1 MTTPPPVSKS
11 KSKKPAIVLDQGL
24 IDALKASAG
33 GSTSITGTKA
43 VDAAPID
50 NKQIGLKDAKG
61 KLLPDTITVAQM
73 QSVLADTKNKYN
85 TAAIENLK
93 QMAVVNLPLNSTLS
107 PTGSISPAEIAAVR
121 SGAAQAYGS
130 NPVGQPIKLV
140 DTFAAIKNG
149 TLGGASDQQ
158 TTFSRTT
165 LDQPNIE
172 ASKSTINDIFLS
184 YLGRSA
190 SEKEIAQ
197 YTQKYLNYAAK
208 NPTNVS
214 SGVTTYK
221 TVTSPSAAGGI
232 STRMM
237 KGTQSETGVSNNLTE
252 QEFMK
257 NQVRQSGEYNAFT
270 AAGSAFDMLTNM
282 AKKDTGAM

>member
-1 MTTPPPVSKS
+1 MAA
-11 KSKKPAIVLDQGL
+11 KKKEQPSLL
-24 IDALKASAG
+24 TDAQIAALNNL
-33 GSTSITGTKA
+33 GSTNTSITGTKA
-43 VDAAPID
+43 VDAATID
-50 NKQIGLKDAKG
+50 NGQIGLKDSKG
-61 KLLPDTITVAQM
+61 KLLPNTITVTQM

-93 QMAVVNLPLNSTLS
+93 QMAIVNMPLNTTLS
-107 PTGSISPAEIAAVR
+107 ATGQISPAEIAAIR
-121 SGAAQAYGS
+121 SGAAQAYTS
-130 NPVGQPIKLV
+130 TPVGTPIKLV

-149 TLGGASDQQ
+149 TLNGASDQQ

-184 YLGRSA
+184 LLGRSA
-190 SEKEIAQ
+190 SEKEVAQ

-221 TVTSPSAAGGI
+221 TVPVTTGAGGV
-232 STRMM
+232 SNRMM
-237 KGTQSETGVSNNLTE
+237 KGTQSETSVGNNLTE

-257 NQVRQSGEYNAFT
+257 NQVRSSGEYNAFT

>member
-1 MTTPPPVSKS
+1 MAA
-11 KSKKPAIVLDQGL
+11 KKKEQPSLLTDAQIA
-24 IDALKASAG
+24 ALKNLSSPTTAV
-33 GSTSITGTKA
+33 TGTKA

-50 NKQIGLKDAKG
+50 NRQIGLKDSKG

-73 QSVLADTKNKYN
+73 ESVLADAKNKN
-85 TAAIENLK
+85 NSAAIENLK

-121 SGAAQAYGS
+121 SGAAQAYVS

-140 DTFAAIKNG
+140 DTFAAIKSG

-232 STRMM
+232 SSRTM

>member
-1 MTTPPPVSKS
+1 MAKT
-11 KSKKPAIVLDQGL
+11 KKDQPSL
-24 IDALKASAG
+24 LSDAQIAALNNLGSS
-33 GSTSITGTKA
+33 STSVTGTKA
-43 VDAAPID
+43 VDAATID
-50 NKQIGLKDAKG
+50 NTQIGLKDSKG
-61 KLLPDTITVAQM
+61 KVLPNTITVAQM
-73 QSVLADTKNKYN
+73 QTVLADTKNKYN

-93 QMAVVNLPLNSTLS
+93 QMAVVNMPLNTTLS
-107 PTGSISPAEIAAVR
+107 ATGSISPAEIAAIR
-121 SGAAQAYGS
+121 SGAAQAYTS
-130 NPVGQPIKLV
+130 TPVGTPIKLA

-149 TLGGASDQQ
+149 TLGGAADQQ
-158 TTFSRTT
+158 TTFNRKTI
-165 LDQPNIE
+165 DEPNIE

-184 YLGRSA
+184 LLGRTA
-190 SEKEIAQ
+190 SEKEVNQ

-221 TVTSPSAAGGI
+221 TVTTPSSSGGV
-232 STRMM
+232 SNRLM
-237 KGTQSETGVSNNLTE
+237 KGNQSEVSTGNNLTE

>member
-1 MTTPPPVSKS
+1 MSTP
-11 KSKKPAIVLDQGL
+11 KKKDQPSL
-24 IDALKASAG
+24 LTDAQIQALNNLGSA
-33 GSTSITGTKA
+33 STSITGTKA

-73 QSVLADTKNKYN
+73 QAVLADKNNKYN
-85 TAAIENLK
+85 AAAVENLK
-93 QMAVVNLPLNSTLS
+93 QLAIVNMPLNTTLS
-107 PTGSISPAEIAAVR
+107 PTGSISPAEIAAIR
-121 SGAAQAYGS
+121 SGATQAYNS
-130 NPVGQPIKLV
+130 TPVGTPIKLV
-140 DTFAAIKNG
+140 DTFAAIKSG

-172 ASKSTINDIFLS
+172 ASKSTINDIFLN

-221 TVTSPSAAGGI
+221 NVTTPSAAGGI

-237 KGTQSETGVSNNLTE
+237 KGTQSESSVSNNLTE

>member
-1 MTTPPPVSKS
+1 MAA
-11 KSKKPAIVLDQGL
+11 KKKEQPSLLTDAQIA
-24 IDALKASAG
+24 ALKNLS
-33 GSTSITGTKA
+33 SPTTSITGTKA
-43 VDAAPID
+43 VDAATID
-50 NKQIGLKDAKG
+50 NTQIGLKDSKG
-61 KLLPDTITVAQM
+61 KVLPNTITVAQM
-73 QSVLADTKNKYN
+73 ESVLADTKNKN
-85 TAAIENLK
+85 NSAAIENLK
-93 QMAVVNLPLNSTLS
+93 QMAIVNLPLNSTLS
-107 PTGSISPAEIAAVR
+107 PTGSISPAEIAAIR
-121 SGAAQAYGS
+121 SGAAQAYTS
-130 NPVGQPIKLV
+130 TPVGTPIKLV

-149 TLGGASDQQ
+149 TLGGATDQQ

-221 TVTSPSAAGGI
+221 NVTTPSSSGGI
-232 STRMM
+232 SNRMM
-237 KGTQSETGVSNNLTE
+237 KGTQSETSVGNNLTE